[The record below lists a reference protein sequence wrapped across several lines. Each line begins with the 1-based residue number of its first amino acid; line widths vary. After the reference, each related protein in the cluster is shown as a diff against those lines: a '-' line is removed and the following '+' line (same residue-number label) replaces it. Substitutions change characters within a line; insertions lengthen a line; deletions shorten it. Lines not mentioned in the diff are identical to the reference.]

1 MRVIEGGEVVSSGDG
16 GGGTCHN
23 DKPGQSKD
31 KVLKVESRRVE
42 VRGELEGGSGG
53 TCHNDKPGRM
63 MGMTMGGEGG
73 TGERGRRVIVASRVV
88 CLGKWKQ
95 EKERDGSN
103 GEKGV
108 GGY

>member
-16 GGGTCHN
+16 GGRTCHN

-53 TCHNDKPGRM
+53 TLLVVLQLAWLLHPPMVDSRSTSPSLTL
-63 MGMTMGGEGG
+63 MTSSG
-73 TGERGRRVIVASRVV
+73 TLRLSAS
-88 CLGKWKQ
+88 GAF
-95 EKERDGSN
+95 
-103 GEKGV
+103 
-108 GGY
+108 

>member
-1 MRVIEGGEVVSSGDG
+1 MMRGVEEENQARPATMTSRAFRREQQMRVIEGGEVVSSGDG

-73 TGERGRRVIVASRVV
+73 SR
-88 CLGKWKQ
+88 
-95 EKERDGSN
+95 
-103 GEKGV
+103 
-108 GGY
+108 

>member
-1 MRVIEGGEVVSSGDG
+1 MRERDG

-23 DKPGQSKD
+23 DKLGQSKD

-63 MGMTMGGEGG
+63 MGMGEMGMTMGGEG
-73 TGERGRRVIVASRVV
+73 EQV
-88 CLGKWKQ
+88 
-95 EKERDGSN
+95 
-103 GEKGV
+103 KG
-108 GGY
+108 

>member
-16 GGGTCHN
+16 GGRTCHN

-42 VRGELEGGSGG
+42 VRGKLEGGSGW

-63 MGMTMGGEGG
+63 MGMTMGGGG
-73 TGERGRRVIVASRVV
+73 GSR
-88 CLGKWKQ
+88 
-95 EKERDGSN
+95 
-103 GEKGV
+103 
-108 GGY
+108 

>member
-1 MRVIEGGEVVSSGDG
+1 MKWLSSGDG

-103 GEKGV
+103 GKKGKKGV
-108 GGY
+108 GGYR